1 MVAERYEIDD
11 TIGSGGMSVVYR
23 AHDTRLDR
31 YVTLKVL
38 KEEYLTDESL
48 MERFPKEARAA
59 AALNHQNI
67 SSIFDHGRDGD
78 ILYIVLEYVDG
89 KSLKELITKKAPF
102 DDETTLGVTIQVA
115 EGLAEAHSNGIIH
128 LDIKPQNILISNASI
143 VKVTDFGIARA
154 AKNVTLN
161 AGAGSMGSVHYFSP
175 EQARGGYIDHKS
187 DIYSLGIV
195 MYEMAT
201 GTLPFEGESE
211 VSIALQHIN
220 APLPDILS
228 INPKLSE
235 SMVKI
240 IQKATEKSP
249 SKRYQEID
257 DMTEDLKRALT
268 DASGTFVSEEED
280 GSDAET
286 RRISEKNREAIRR
299 KKMRQAF
306 LDGEDMLEE
315 DEPVED
321 GGFLLRNSAA
331 VPVQPTPKKTYE
343 EGQEY
348 GEIEEYQDYTFYAED
363 YDNPPPQPRDKK
375 ADRIAV
381 YGGIIL
387 GLILAILIGLLASYL
402 YNNIFS
408 PTAGMVE
415 TPEVVGLPW
424 AQAEIEAFMLGLQ
437 PHREDGYCND
447 FCFDCDGDCEGNV
460 IYQRTSPGRLLSPG
474 DVLHMVVSIGRAGE
488 RTIAPR
494 VTNLTLDDALDIL
507 EALDLDLLILTTD
520 YDDETIPRNLVVDQN
535 PAANDMLTRG
545 STVVLT
551 VSTGPEDGYVA
562 MPNLVGSTEAQALVM
577 LQEASLLPGASTRA
591 YSDTFAVGQ
600 IIRQE
605 PLPGESIERNSIVT
619 YVISLGAEQ
628 PMPSP
633 EPSPPPQE
641 TPQPNDGTPE
651 QTPEPEATPT
661 PTPTP
666 TPTDE
671 PYTPLPTPTPPP
683 ITMVSGTLEIH
694 LGWQIP
700 EGAETIHLVITRQ
713 IGNETPQDIIN
724 DPHAQVASF
733 PRALGVEYADPT
745 IFRIYSVENSVRIPR
760 AVESRP

>member
-1 MVAERYEIDD
+1 MKLKAGHMVAERYEIDD

-321 GGFLLRNSAA
+321 GGF
-331 VPVQPTPKKTYE
+331 
-343 EGQEY
+343 
-348 GEIEEYQDYTFYAED
+348 
-363 YDNPPPQPRDKK
+363 
-375 ADRIAV
+375 
-381 YGGIIL
+381 
-387 GLILAILIGLLASYL
+387 
-402 YNNIFS
+402 
-408 PTAGMVE
+408 
-415 TPEVVGLPW
+415 
-424 AQAEIEAFMLGLQ
+424 
-437 PHREDGYCND
+437 
-447 FCFDCDGDCEGNV
+447 
-460 IYQRTSPGRLLSPG
+460 
-474 DVLHMVVSIGRAGE
+474 
-488 RTIAPR
+488 
-494 VTNLTLDDALDIL
+494 
-507 EALDLDLLILTTD
+507 
-520 YDDETIPRNLVVDQN
+520 
-535 PAANDMLTRG
+535 
-545 STVVLT
+545 
-551 VSTGPEDGYVA
+551 
-562 MPNLVGSTEAQALVM
+562 
-577 LQEASLLPGASTRA
+577 
-591 YSDTFAVGQ
+591 
-600 IIRQE
+600 
-605 PLPGESIERNSIVT
+605 
-619 YVISLGAEQ
+619 
-628 PMPSP
+628 
-633 EPSPPPQE
+633 
-641 TPQPNDGTPE
+641 
-651 QTPEPEATPT
+651 
-661 PTPTP
+661 
-666 TPTDE
+666 
-671 PYTPLPTPTPPP
+671 
-683 ITMVSGTLEIH
+683 
-694 LGWQIP
+694 
-700 EGAETIHLVITRQ
+700 
-713 IGNETPQDIIN
+713 
-724 DPHAQVASF
+724 
-733 PRALGVEYADPT
+733 
-745 IFRIYSVENSVRIPR
+745 
-760 AVESRP
+760 